1 MSKVSTAFFRHGRQ
15 PAEGPA
21 DGGNGNWVP
30 NTDVFEDRSRLIIRA
45 EVAGVRRDDLSLMTD
60 GNQLRITGCRHDG
73 ERARGC
79 RFLVMEIDFG
89 CFESVVD
96 VPAEFDLA
104 NASATFEN
112 GLLTIEVPR
121 RAKARRAGKVPPS
134 KRAKR

>member
-1 MSKVSTAFFRHGRQ
+1 MSKVSSAFFRHGPQ
-15 PAEGPA
+15 PVDGPA
-21 DGGNGNWVP
+21 SGGNGNWVP

-45 EVAGVRRDDLSLMTD
+45 EIAGVRRDDLSLVTD

-73 ERARGC
+73 ERASGC

-104 NASATFEN
+104 NASAAFEN

-121 RAKARRAGKVPPS
+121 RAKARRGGKVPQRT
-134 KRAKR
+134 KAKR